1 MDRYQDVYP
10 TKQQT
15 GAELFELVHMA
26 AAAFPRVTLYFE
38 NSILKPDL
46 PLLAAA
52 SAVVTSYT
60 QDKVSHRISIDTAT
74 DVEVAWPAAGALV
87 DGKPWPSRDEGGNS
101 AGGQGRTRSIRHQK
115 RDRISVSDLNAT
127 LRSASVDGKRL
138 RFRYLSDSRAIVR
151 FDRKP
156 AAMEVDNAAMVPVCL
171 KPDSEA
177 SGDCTL
183 LLPRGEHD
191 VTAR

>member
-1 MDRYQDVYP
+1 
-10 TKQQT
+10 
-15 GAELFELVHMA
+15 VHTA
-26 AAAFPRVTLYFE
+26 AAAFPRVALYFE

-52 SAVVTSYT
+52 SAVVNSYA

-87 DGKPWPSRDEGGNS
+87 DGKPWPFESGTAVRLA
-101 AGGQGRTRSIRHQK
+101 AGRHVIDPAPK
-115 RDRISVSDLNAT
+115 RDGISVSDLNAT
-127 LRSASVDGKRL
+127 LRSASAEGKRL

-151 FDRKP
+151 FDRRP
-156 AAMEVDNAAMVPVCL
+156 AAMEVDGQSIAAGCL
-171 KPDSEA
+171 KSGFAEA
-177 SGDCTL
+177 EDCTM